1 MKKCF
6 HPALRDNI
14 MLFSYLPAN
23 KIQLFLFKLAVFL
36 HLRYGAFPDHK
47 AADALV
53 LQRFPDKLISA
64 DVVIE
69 LLLPELNPAFR
80 HINVLASAVP
90 MPVTAMNEDGD
101 LIFRKIDV
109 GMTEHAGV
117 VLPVAET
124 LMVQQLAKV
133 DLRLCI
139 FALDCGHIPASA
151 FRADRICHYAFSISL
166 TKATKR
172 PSVQMRS
179 CRSLG
184 YEAIYG
190 FGTTRTTCSASISSS
205 CAVEMPC

>member
-6 HPALRDNI
+6 HPALLDNI

-47 AADALV
+47 AAVALA
-53 LQRFPDKLISA
+53 LQRFPDKLIPA
-64 DVVIE
+64 NVVVE
-69 LLLPELNPAFR
+69 LLLPEPNSAFR
-80 HINVLASAVP
+80 RISVLASAVP

-117 VLPVAET
+117 VLAVAEA

-151 FRADRICHYAFSISL
+151 FRADRICHYAPSVSL

-184 YEAIYG
+184 
-190 FGTTRTTCSASISSS
+190 
-205 CAVEMPC
+205 

>member
-1 MKKCF
+1 MLHYLLQYF
-6 HPALRDNI
+6 RFYPAVL
-14 MLFSYLPAN
+14 
-23 KIQLFLFKLAVFL
+23 L
-36 HLRYGAFPDHK
+36 HLLYGAFPDHK
-47 AADALV
+47 AADAVV
-53 LQRFPDKLISA
+53 LQRLPDKLIPA
-64 DVVIE
+64 NVVVE

-80 HINVLASAVP
+80 HISVLASAVP
-90 MPVTAMNEDGD
+90 MPVTAMNKDSN

-151 FRADRICHYAFSISL
+151 FRADRICHYAFSISP

-172 PSVQMRS
+172 PIVQMRS

-184 YEAIYG
+184 
-190 FGTTRTTCSASISSS
+190 
-205 CAVEMPC
+205 

>member
-47 AADALV
+47 AAGFLA
-53 LQRFPDKLISA
+53 LQRFPDELISA

-80 HINVLASAVP
+80 HISVPASAMP

-101 LIFRKIDV
+101 LIFRKVDV

-117 VLPVAET
+117 VLPVADA

-133 DLRLCI
+133 DLRLCVPA
-139 FALDCGHIPASA
+139 FDCGYIQASA
-151 FRADRICHYAFSISL
+151 FRADRICHYTPSVSL

-172 PSVQMRS
+172 PSVQIRS

-184 YEAIYG
+184 
-190 FGTTRTTCSASISSS
+190 
-205 CAVEMPC
+205 